1 MLLKKFIV
9 ITFLEE
15 RVACSQMKV
24 SDSLQ
29 YYLDFGIYRIGDID
43 YIEGK
48 NAKSVMSGDCHDE
61 KLGECDFEILDVGN
75 GKFIKALTNGTNLI
89 YHYLTKEEIIELQK
103 DLEYL
108 TSEENGMKTITVDL
122 NEILDPILE
131 TADFS
136 KITRASIEKCKRN
149 WRYERIERIKKTNS
163 EYHNLDVY
171 NDSIHRLFIAVI
183 GDSYENEFP
192 MANDTS
198 YINLKKLMRECWAN
212 FTHLT
217 SAEQINISNGDSDV
231 RLCLIS
237 TASLIEDEEML
248 EILENYKSPI
258 ELKPLDKRLFVEAR
272 KRARLYKEIY
282 EKININEEYQRSK
295 FIKEISQNNPEVFD
309 ESIPFHIGPFALL
322 KFWHIDGKIHM
333 YKKGRLYY
341 FHKGCEN
348 SNAIP
353 R

>member
-122 NEILDPILE
+122 NETLDPILE

-163 EYHNLDVY
+163 EIV
-171 NDSIHRLFIAVI
+171 
-183 GDSYENEFP
+183 
-192 MANDTS
+192 
-198 YINLKKLMRECWAN
+198 
-212 FTHLT
+212 
-217 SAEQINISNGDSDV
+217 
-231 RLCLIS
+231 
-237 TASLIEDEEML
+237 
-248 EILENYKSPI
+248 
-258 ELKPLDKRLFVEAR
+258 
-272 KRARLYKEIY
+272 
-282 EKININEEYQRSK
+282 
-295 FIKEISQNNPEVFD
+295 
-309 ESIPFHIGPFALL
+309 
-322 KFWHIDGKIHM
+322 
-333 YKKGRLYY
+333 
-341 FHKGCEN
+341 
-348 SNAIP
+348 
-353 R
+353 